1 MCVFVCV
8 AFYNSYFAYHRD
20 EFAGKEKK
28 LREDSDAS
36 VAQLKDE
43 NQKSLGKCEGKMSG
57 VREEAAAAC
66 SKELDSKVDAACTAR
81 VEEMEKEVAAASESG
96 AVCEGKLVLAQG
108 AVKAC
113 EAQKVYKCA

>member
-1 MCVFVCV
+1 MGERLVDDSIHAVQLSNTGGLLSGKRPADFTSAVL
-8 AFYNSYFAYHRD
+8 YFD
-20 EFAGKEKK
+20 ECMQ
-28 LREDSDAS
+28 S
-36 VAQLKDE
+36 VRALFSSPLVIRRTFCI
-43 NQKSLGKCEGKMSG
+43 SLIECD
-57 VREEAAAAC
+57 
-66 SKELDSKVDAACTAR
+66 DSKVDAACTAR